1 MAFFSDPLTFKIA
14 GMAGVLTVLLGS
26 LVAGFFYRGKDGER
40 YSPLNHFISE
50 LGEEGVSAKAGW
62 FNLSLIVSGLCL
74 LAACISLG
82 LILPGTLARI
92 AGVIGALCALSL
104 ALVGLFPVNLY
115 KQHAAS
121 AMAFFLSGNA
131 CSKSSRRSRGGRF
144 CFRTISERF
153 APDCI
158 FSCAWAMNRSSPR

>member
-14 GMAGVLTVLLGS
+14 GLAGVLAVLLGS
-26 LVAGFFYRGKDGER
+26 LVAGIFYRGKDGER

-82 LILPGTLARI
+82 LILLGSLP
-92 AGVIGALCALSL
+92 ALPALS
-104 ALVGLFPVNLY
+104 ARY
-115 KQHAAS
+115 ARS
-121 AMAFFLSGNA
+121 AWRWWG
-131 CSKSSRRSRGGRF
+131 SSRS
-144 CFRTISERF
+144 TSTSSMLLPPWLSS
-153 APDCI
+153 AP
-158 FSCAWAMNRSSPR
+158 AWRC